1 MRRSHTD
8 RSRQSS
14 QSSESGQRSR
24 SSVASGLALFALRG
38 VLGGSLV
45 AHGSQKLF
53 GAFEGEG
60 LANTAKTFDANLA
73 LEPEPLMAT
82 VAGVC
87 ELGGGALVLAGL
99 GGPVGPAAIVGTMT
113 VAART
118 AHAGKPYFAQRG
130 GPELAITDAA
140 IATALGMAGFGRF
153 SLDGRHRAWY
163 PVVVR
168 VAALAAGV
176 AGGAWIVSRARSEQ
190 LARERAQLDSEANSS
205 VTAGSL
211 ATERVRQ
218 SAG

>member
-1 MRRSHTD
+1 MRRSRTD
-8 RSRQSS
+8 
-14 QSSESGQRSR
+14 R

-53 GAFEGEG
+53 GAFGGEG
-60 LANTAKTFDANLA
+60 IEGTANTFGTKLG
-73 LEPEPLMAT
+73 LEPEPLMAE
-82 VAGVC
+82 VAGIC

-99 GGPVGPAAIVGTMT
+99 GGPVGPAAIAGTMT

-130 GPELAITDAA
+130 GPELAITDAV
-140 IATALGMAGFGRF
+140 IATALGMTGFGRF
-153 SLDGRHRAWY
+153 SLDGRHGAWY
-163 PVVVR
+163 PVIVR
-168 VAALAAGV
+168 VGAIAAGF
-176 AGGAWIVSRARSEQ
+176 AGGMWIVSRAQSEQ
-190 LARERAQLDSEANSS
+190 RARERARSEDDGDSY

-211 ATERVRQ
+211 AGERVRQ

>member
-1 MRRSHTD
+1 MRRSRTD
-8 RSRQSS
+8 RS
-14 QSSESGQRSR
+14 SR
-24 SSVASGLALFALRG
+24 PSVASGLALFALRG

-53 GAFEGEG
+53 GAFDGEG
-60 LANTAKTFDANLA
+60 LENTAKMFDDNLA

-87 ELGGGALVLAGL
+87 EMGGGALVLAGL
-99 GGPVGPAAIVGTMT
+99 GGPVGPAAIAGTMT

-130 GPELAITDAA
+130 GPELAITNAA
-140 IATALGMAGFGRF
+140 IATALGMTGFGRF
-153 SLDGRHRAWY
+153 SLDGRHRGWY

-168 VAALAAGV
+168 VAALAAGF

-190 LARERAQLDSEANSS
+190 LARERAHSDASTDANEDSY

-218 SAG
+218 SAR

>member
-1 MRRSHTD
+1 MRRSRTD
-8 RSRQSS
+8 RSSI
-14 QSSESGQRSR
+14 
-24 SSVASGLALFALRG
+24 ASGLSRLALRG
-38 VLGGSLV
+38 VLGGSLL

-53 GAFEGEG
+53 GAFGGAG
-60 LANTAKTFDANLA
+60 LEDTAKMFDANLA

-99 GGPVGPAAIVGTMT
+99 GGPVGPAAIAGTMT

-130 GPELAITDAA
+130 GPELAVTNAA
-140 IATALGMAGFGRF
+140 IATALGLAGFGRF
-153 SLDGRHRAWY
+153 SLDGRHGTWY

-168 VAALAAGV
+168 VAALAAGF
-176 AGGAWIVSRARSEQ
+176 AGGAWVVSRARSEQ
-190 LARERAQLDSEANSS
+190 LARERAQTETELNSS

-218 SAG
+218 SAR